1 MALTN
6 FKKIQPEAEF
16 HDDGRCKANGCPMR
30 GSVNFGGGW
39 LCSYHSQGE
48 SHDWPRV
55 TEALINADDIR
66 LAIDEVL
73 KIDAITWAERV
84 NGHLPRWME
93 FERLFDHKPELQPQG
108 REKELKTKY
117 EYRLRNELAIL
128 AGLQRRTK
136 A

>member
-6 FKKIQPEAEF
+6 FKKIQPETEF
-16 HDDGRCKANGCPMR
+16 HDDGRCKANGCPLR

-108 REKELKTKY
+108 KEKELKTKY

>member
-128 AGLQRRTK
+128 AGLQRRAK

>member
-6 FKKIQPEAEF
+6 FKKIQPEAEV
-16 HDDGRCKANGCPMR
+16 HDDRCKANGCPLR
-30 GSVNFGGGW
+30 GSINMGGGW
-39 LCSYHSQGE
+39 MCSYHSNAEAHQ
-48 SHDWPRV
+48 WPRV
-55 TEALINADDIR
+55 TEALLEADDIR

-73 KIDAITWAERV
+73 KIDGISWAERV

-93 FERLFDHKPELQPQG
+93 FEKLFDHKPDLQPQG

-128 AGLQRRTK
+128 AGLQRRAK

>member
-6 FKKIQPEAEF
+6 FKKIQPEEEV
-16 HDDGRCKANGCPMR
+16 HNDRCRANGCPMR
-30 GSVNFGGGW
+30 ATLNMGNGW
-39 LCSYHSQGE
+39 VCVYHSHGE

-117 EYRLRNELAIL
+117 EYRLRNELEVVC
-128 AGLQRRTK
+128 GLRKPLRYD
-136 A
+136 